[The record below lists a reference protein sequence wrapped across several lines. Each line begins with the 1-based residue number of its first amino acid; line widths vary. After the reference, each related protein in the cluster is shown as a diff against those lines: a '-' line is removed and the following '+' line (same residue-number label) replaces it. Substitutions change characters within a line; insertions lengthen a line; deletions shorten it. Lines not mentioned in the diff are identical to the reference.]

1 MFKPIK
7 NARVYE
13 QVVEQ
18 IKLLIFKGIIKK
30 GDKLPT
36 ERELAEQLQV
46 SRTSVREALRALE
59 VIGLIESRQGAGNYI
74 RESFNG
80 SLFEPLSTLFILD
93 NGKAEDIL
101 EFRELLELQTVVLAS
116 ERIDSEEAEEMKS
129 ILAALKASQDEE
141 ESILLDKKFHYYIAK
156 ASKNILILNILE
168 VISQLID
175 EFIRDSRNKIYK
187 AQKTWSNLNIHHEKI
202 LEALING
209 DSHQAFSAMKG
220 HFDLIRKNFDEK

>member
-129 ILAALKASQDEE
+129 ILVALKASQDEE